1 MKSKTFKKNLEKS
14 MKGSYFIIDSVD
26 SLYYR
31 LNKISLGRKGRSY
44 IDSPKWLKSKK
55 ATIKSKK

>member
-1 MKSKTFKKNLEKS
+1 

-44 IDSPKWLKSKK
+44 IDSPKWLENKK
-55 ATIKSKK
+55 ATINQKNNDDNCFSMLQLQH